1 MHDTRRI
8 GLTACLL
15 LATPLLAQCSA
26 PMKDGVARASDIA
39 TQPVRD
45 VGLDKD
51 EIPAPLAAAVANPYS
66 LAGLKRCKPLGAA
79 LADLNAVLGPDFST
93 IPADAENRAGKI
105 AEAGGKAVVNS
116 IIPFRGLVREFT
128 GAAPAQRRMNAAID
142 AGYARRGFLRGVYT
156 ARGCKPAL

>member
-1 MHDTRRI
+1 MHDTRR
-8 GLTACLL
+8 LAVTACLL
-15 LATPLLAQCSA
+15 LATPLLAQCSPA
-26 PMKDGVARASDIA
+26 MQDGVTRAGDIA

-51 EIPAPLAAAVANPYS
+51 EIPAALAAAIANPYA
-66 LAGLKRCKPLGAA
+66 LAGLRRCNQLGTA
-79 LADLNAVLGPDFST
+79 LADLNAALGPDFST

-128 GAAPAQRRMNAAID
+128 GAAPAQRRLNAAID

-156 ARGCKPAL
+156 QRGCKPAL